1 MRVTEVSY
9 SRLVSFGSYQNAT
22 IGAKAEVGGEGAE
35 NALEELRDL
44 VEAQAATIG
53 RADKSAAE
61 VQEVEWRLESKRAEE
76 RQLEERCR
84 RLTAFLE
91 KHGVTLAEEPPF

>member
-22 IGAKAEVGGEGAE
+22 IGAKAEVGGEGPE
-35 NALEELRDL
+35 NALDELRDL
-44 VEAQAATIG
+44 VEAQAATVG
-53 RADKSAAE
+53 RADKVAAE
-61 VQEVEWRLESKRAEE
+61 SQELDWAVANKRAEAE
-76 RQLEERCR
+76 RLEELCR